1 MTKSIVITSGKGGV
15 GKTTVTTNLARRL
28 AQQNY
33 RVLVI
38 DADFGLN
45 NIDMAFGLERE
56 VVYDLSDVLDGRCRL
71 KQALLNDKYFANLY
85 VLPSEKLYLSKT
97 VSAESIKVAISVVA
111 KLFDYILIDSP
122 AGIDDGFLRAVACA
136 DSALVVVTSGAFSL
150 RDADKV
156 ISVLK
161 SYKLDEIGIVIN
173 RVRGDLL
180 LSKKCFGWREVEDIL
195 KQNVV
200 GVIPDSD
207 FLLEENGLPLPKRCD
222 VSMAFNV
229 LAKNIISNKKE
240 VYDVTKKYR
249 GFIGSIRRSLRG
261 GV

>member
-111 KLFDYILIDSP
+111 
-122 AGIDDGFLRAVACA
+122 
-136 DSALVVVTSGAFSL
+136 
-150 RDADKV
+150 
-156 ISVLK
+156 
-161 SYKLDEIGIVIN
+161 
-173 RVRGDLL
+173 
-180 LSKKCFGWREVEDIL
+180 
-195 KQNVV
+195 
-200 GVIPDSD
+200 
-207 FLLEENGLPLPKRCD
+207 EE
-222 VSMAFNV
+222 
-229 LAKNIISNKKE
+229 
-240 VYDVTKKYR
+240 
-249 GFIGSIRRSLRG
+249 
-261 GV
+261 